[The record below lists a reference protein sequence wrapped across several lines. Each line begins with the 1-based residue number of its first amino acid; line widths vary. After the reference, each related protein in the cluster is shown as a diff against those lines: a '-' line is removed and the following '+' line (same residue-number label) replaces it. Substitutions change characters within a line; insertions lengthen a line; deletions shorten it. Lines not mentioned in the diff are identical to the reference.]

1 MNITTNEKDIYV
13 MTLIHYFMT
22 KKGYSP
28 IIIRGIENEIWLENT
43 KEEFRIVRIITKSIY
58 NDEQYDF
65 DKFKMKN
72 ILSQIKKRTLNPF
85 MDVLTIYIEVG
96 DNFKA
101 DIKSDKNYKYVVAAT
116 KEEFI
121 NNELIEKYYND
132 YKDYKEYEE
141 DGFALLG
148 KITSDIS
155 KKNLEENVRY
165 NEMFKPKKPIVTY
178 IIIAINVILY
188 VIMYRSNLTGD
199 INNLDDTLIKY
210 GAIVGDLV
218 RGGDYYRLITS
229 AFIHIGIY
237 HLLANMYSLFILGPN
252 VEHFYGRGK
261 YLCIYLYSAIMG
273 SLFTM
278 VFQGAS
284 ISAGASGAIFGLLG
298 ALLYFGYNY
307 RGYLGNRL
315 INQLLPV
322 VIINLAISF
331 LVPGISAAAHIGGL
345 IGGVAV
351 SFMLGANVNDNN
363 QKQIHGLIITLLL
376 TAFMVYLAFFR

>member
-155 KKNLEENVRY
+155 KKNLEENVPS
-165 NEMFKPKKPIVTY
+165 K
-178 IIIAINVILY
+178 
-188 VIMYRSNLTGD
+188 
-199 INNLDDTLIKY
+199 
-210 GAIVGDLV
+210 
-218 RGGDYYRLITS
+218 
-229 AFIHIGIY
+229 
-237 HLLANMYSLFILGPN
+237 SL
-252 VEHFYGRGK
+252 
-261 YLCIYLYSAIMG
+261 
-273 SLFTM
+273 
-278 VFQGAS
+278 
-284 ISAGASGAIFGLLG
+284 
-298 ALLYFGYNY
+298 
-307 RGYLGNRL
+307 
-315 INQLLPV
+315 
-322 VIINLAISF
+322 
-331 LVPGISAAAHIGGL
+331 
-345 IGGVAV
+345 
-351 SFMLGANVNDNN
+351 
-363 QKQIHGLIITLLL
+363 
-376 TAFMVYLAFFR
+376 